1 MNPGLSLHGLFEAQ
15 AARTPEATAV
25 VSGRG
30 RLGYAALDARA
41 AAVAGR
47 LRAAGAGRDDV
58 VAIALDR
65 SADLVAAMLAV
76 LKTGAAFL
84 PIDTAYPAGH
94 VAAMLEDGR
103 PALVLTDSATAHLL
117 PGTSRLLVLDEPG
130 DGPSHGPADGPS
142 SGPAEPIPAPEQEI
156 LPDQAAYVIYTSGST
171 GRPKGV
177 VISHRA
183 ITNYLA
189 WQLAE
194 YPLTPADRFIQ
205 KSPTGFDGA
214 VLEFFLPL
222 CAGAAVV
229 LARPDG
235 HREPEYVAELIA
247 REKVTLAQFVPS
259 MLPVFLS
266 DDLAPLCRTLR
277 RVYSAS
283 DTLSAA
289 VRERFHQRLNAELVN
304 LYGPTEAAVDAA
316 HWLCPPDPGPGEANP
331 PVGAAVANMRVEVL
345 DARLRRV
352 RALQEGEIY
361 LSGIQLARGYLGRS
375 GLTAERFVADP
386 FGGPGERMYRTGDL
400 GRKRADG
407 LLEFAGRADGQVK
420 IGGVRIEPAQ
430 IEAALAGHPGVR
442 LAAAK
447 TVPTPAGER
456 RLAAYV
462 VPVDQGTLTPDE
474 LRRFLRERLP
484 AAMVPAYV
492 LFLDDIPLTPNEKL
506 DRACLPMP
514 DFDDAEPDLVKDTQV
529 QANAGDAEQAFY
541 SLVREVL
548 GVPRATPQD
557 SVIGLG
563 GDSITAIN
571 LAGRA
576 RQAGFGI
583 TTGDVL
589 RHKTLG
595 DLLRAGQ
602 ARPAG
607 IGASSAGDLE
617 GVGPFPPTPIMHW
630 LYDQGGP
637 IDAFSQ
643 SMVLRTPAD
652 LREAELLACL
662 QALIDRHDMLRAR
675 FPGPGQEGAGQP
687 EVLKVGAVAADSLLE
702 TVDAD
707 GVADNDLRALVRSG
721 LERSRDH
728 LGLSEPKLLH
738 AIWYQYPDN
747 RSGRLAILVNH
758 LVIDGVSLRV
768 LQADLAEA
776 WRSLRRTG
784 AAQVAP
790 VPVSFRRWAG
800 LLEQEA
806 RSPRRSRE
814 LTHWLAATAAG
825 AAPLVRRELDRSDT
839 LATART
845 RRFDLPTGPTGVL
858 LGRAPGVLGVD
869 VNTLLVTGLALA
881 LAEWREPDPAADPA
895 AAANPATAA
904 TAATAATPDFLI
916 AMEGH
921 GREPV
926 FPGLD
931 PGRTVGWFTTMFPVR
946 ISLDGIQ
953 TRPTGLAPSTLR
965 RAVRQVGAQLAA
977 IPDRGFGYGLL
988 RHLNPDIGARLAER
1002 PGRPELLLNHLGRF
1016 AEADAA
1022 DWALDAGHDVAMDE
1036 ADSATPLAFPI
1047 EVNSLA
1053 MPRGGG
1059 QVLSAVWQW
1068 ADSAVGADEVARLA
1082 ELWFARLTDLA
1093 HLAEQIDQ
1101 AEQIGQGEQIGQSE
1115 QSAPG
1120 EPAEPAASSPRSP
1133 GPVRRTAAS
1142 AEAESEFESDFRAF

>member
-47 LRAAGAGRDDV
+47 LRAAGAGPDDV

-94 VAAMLEDGR
+94 IAAMLEDGR
-103 PALVLTDSATAHLL
+103 PALVLTASATAHLL
-117 PGTSRLLVLDEPG
+117 PETSRLLVLDGPG
-130 DGPSHGPADGPS
+130 DGLSHGSADGPSDGPS
-142 SGPAEPIPAPEQEI
+142 SGPAEPTPAPEQEI

-235 HREPEYVAELIA
+235 HREPEYIAELIA

-259 MLPVFLS
+259 MLPVFLG

-289 VRERFHQRLNAELVN
+289 VRERFHQRLDAELVN

-352 RALQEGEIY
+352 PALQEGEIY

-386 FGGPGERMYRTGDL
+386 YGGPGERMYRTGDL
-400 GRKRADG
+400 GRWRADG

-420 IGGVRIEPAQ
+420 IGGVRVEPAQ

-447 TVPTPAGER
+447 TVPAPAGER

-462 VPVDQGTLTPDE
+462 VPVDQGTLTPDG

-514 DFDDAEPDLVKDTQV
+514 DFDDAEPDFVKETQV

-548 GVPRATPQD
+548 GVPRATEQD

-571 LAGRA
+571 LASRA

-595 DLLRAGQ
+595 DLLRAGL
-602 ARPAG
+602 AAPAG
-607 IGASSAGDLE
+607 TGASAAGDQE

-630 LYDQGGP
+630 LDEQGGP

-652 LREAELLACL
+652 LREAELLDCL
-662 QALIDRHDMLRAR
+662 QTLIDRHDMLRAR
-675 FPGPGQEGAGQP
+675 FPGLGQEGAGQP
-687 EVLKVGAVAADSLLE
+687 EVLKVGAVSAVSLLE
-702 TVDAD
+702 AVDAD
-707 GVADNDLRALVRSG
+707 GIADNDLRDLIRSG

-728 LGLSEPKLLH
+728 LSLSEPKLLH
-738 AIWYQYPDN
+738 AIWYQYSDGRP
-747 RSGRLAILVNH
+747 GRLAILVNH
-758 LVIDGVSLRV
+758 LAIDGVSLRV

-784 AAQVAP
+784 TAQVAP

-825 AAPLVRRELDRSDT
+825 AAPLARRGLDRSDT
-839 LATART
+839 LATARI
-845 RRFDLPTGPTGVL
+845 RRFDLPAGPTGVL

-881 LAEWREPDPAADPA
+881 LAEWREPDPAAGPADP
-895 AAANPATAA
+895 
-904 TAATAATPDFLI
+904 ATAATPDFLI

-953 TRPTGLAPSTLR
+953 TRPTGSAPSALR
-965 RAVRQVGAQLAA
+965 RAVHRVGAQLAA
-977 IPDRGFGYGLL
+977 IPDHGFGYGLL
-988 RHLNPDIGARLAER
+988 RHLNPDTGARLADR

-1022 DWALDAGHDVAMDE
+1022 DWALDAEHDVAMDE
-1036 ADSATPLAFPI
+1036 ADGATPLAFPI

-1093 HLAEQIDQ
+1093 HLAEQI
-1101 AEQIGQGEQIGQSE
+1101 GQGEQ
-1115 QSAPG
+1115 SAPS
-1120 EPAEPAASSPRSP
+1120 ESAEPAASPLRSP